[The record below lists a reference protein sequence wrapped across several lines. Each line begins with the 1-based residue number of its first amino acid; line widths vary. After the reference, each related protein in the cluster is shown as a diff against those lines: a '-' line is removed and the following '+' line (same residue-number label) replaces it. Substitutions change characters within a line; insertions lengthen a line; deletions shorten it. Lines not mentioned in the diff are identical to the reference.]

1 MPARFGLTYMGPDNR
16 EHPVFVVHRAFFGS
30 IERFIGIIIEHFGG
44 AFPLWLA
51 PVQVRLLAV
60 SEQHREGAHT
70 IAGRIREAGYRID
83 VDDRDETLGKRI
95 RDSELEKIP
104 VVVVFGERES
114 EAVLAVRTRGDG
126 QSTRSLEE
134 LLGDLA
140 QAVEPPRTP

>member
-1 MPARFGLTYMGPDNR
+1 VAIL
-16 EHPVFVVHRAFFGS
+16 
-30 IERFIGIIIEHFGG
+30 IEHYGG

-60 SEQHREGAHT
+60 SEQHREGAHA
-70 IAGRIREAGYRID
+70 IAERIREAGYRVD

-104 VVVVFGERES
+104 VVVVYGERES
-114 EAVLAVRTRGDG
+114 EVALAVRTRGEG

-134 LLGDLA
+134 LLQDLA
-140 QAVEPPRTP
+140 AAVAHPQA